1 MEEQQIGSYRIL
13 KKIGAGG
20 MAKVYLAVHCDV
32 PNLKV
37 ILKILSNPRLIERFK
52 QEADKLALLD
62 GHPNICRIK
71 HFFSH
76 EENTVIAMEYI
87 DGVTLEDRIKSEGRL
102 PIDESLQI
110 ISDVLDILDFAHQK
124 GIYHRDIKP
133 GNIMIN
139 RQGQVKIIDFGIA
152 KAKTDPN
159 LTMAGTACGTP
170 AYMAPEQFTPT
181 EDTDYALVD
190 VYAAG
195 TSLYIMLTGQLPF
208 SGDNEF
214 AIRDAKLFSTPPPP
228 GKINPDIP
236 KSVEQLILKS
246 LAKEPPQ
253 RFQSAREM
261 QSAVDDVR
269 HGTRVGDRPD
279 SSGVTINIRQSTK
292 RPGQSKKPW
301 LIGAALALVAAA
313 AVYYFLIWGPAAE
326 GTLALSVIPEGDV
339 YVDDSLIGQ
348 SISSASVICTAG
360 RHIVHVRNA
369 KATVSV
375 LGDTVILKENTI
387 LALRYDFS
395 SFIPPPMGTL
405 AISVDPWGDVYID
418 DSLVA
423 DSTTGIAVV
432 CEIGDRS
439 VRVEN
444 DRAIRRT
451 RQETVLL
458 AADTVLELTY
468 RFTIPA
474 AGKPQVTEQDPE
486 PQPAAGEVRIGSR
499 PAGADVYIDG
509 KKQSLK
515 TINTFWLP
523 PGNHTISVRLDYQ
536 GRRLSADTT
545 LLVKKDSLHLVS
557 YDFSDR

>member
-1 MEEQQIGSYRIL
+1 MEDQQIGSYRIL

-20 MAKVYLAVHCDV
+20 MAKVYLAVHRDV

-37 ILKILSNPRLIERFK
+37 ILKILSNPRLAERFK

-76 EENTVIAMEYI
+76 KENTVIAMEYI
-87 DGVTLEDRIKSEGRL
+87 DGVTLEDRIKSEGL
-102 PIDESLQI
+102 CPIDESLQI
-110 ISDVLDILDFAHQK
+110 ISDVLNILDFAHQK

-133 GNIMIN
+133 GNIMLD

-170 AYMAPEQFTPT
+170 AYMAPEQFTPA

-190 VYAAG
+190 VYATG
-195 TSLYIMLTGQLPF
+195 TSLYVMLTGQVPF

-214 AIRDAKLFSTPPPP
+214 AIRDAKLFSAPPPP
-228 GKINPDIP
+228 SSLNPNIP
-236 KSVEQLILKS
+236 RSVEQLILKS
-246 LAKEPPQ
+246 LAKEPQQ

-261 QSAVDDVR
+261 QTAVDDVR
-269 HGTRVGDRPD
+269 HGTRAGDRPD
-279 SSGVTINIRQSTK
+279 PSGITIDIRQSNK
-292 RPGQSKKPW
+292 LPGKSKMPW
-301 LIGAALALVAAA
+301 LIGAALILVAAA
-313 AVYYFLIWGPAAE
+313 AAYYFLARGPSAE
-326 GTLALSVIPEGDV
+326 GTLAFSVIPEGDV

-348 SISSASVICTAG
+348 SISSASVICAAG

-369 KATVSV
+369 EATVAV
-375 LGDTVILKENTI
+375 LGDTVMLEKDTI
-387 LALRYDFS
+387 LTLRYDFS

-405 AISVDPWGDVYID
+405 EINVDPWGDVYVD

-423 DSTTGIAVV
+423 DSTTSVDVA
-432 CEIGDRS
+432 CEVGDHS

-444 DRAIRRT
+444 NRATRRT
-451 RQETVLL
+451 RQETVSL
-458 AADTVLELTY
+458 AADTVLRLTY
-468 RFTIPA
+468 NFTFPA
-474 AGKPQVTEQDPE
+474 ADKPQVTEQDPA
-486 PQPAAGEVRIGSR
+486 PAAGEVRIGSR

-515 TINTFWLP
+515 TINTFWLL
-523 PGNHTISVRLDYQ
+523 PGNHTISVRLDNQ
-536 GRRLSADTT
+536 GWRADTT
-545 LLVKKDSLHLVS
+545 LLVKGDSLHLVS
-557 YDFSDR
+557 YDFLDR